1 MVEQET
7 ARWSTWARQ
16 TGDQVKELRR
26 RVQKLNDGGGG
37 EGSLSQ
43 ELIHGLG
50 ESISEGLSRNA
61 GKDLK
66 TIKSQMYFVFFTIGM
81 IYTFGLYFAI
91 TNFF

>member
-7 ARWSTWARQ
+7 SRWSTWAGQ

-26 RVQKLNDGGGG
+26 RVQKLSEGGAG
-37 EGSLSQ
+37 EGLSQ
-43 ELIHGLG
+43 ELIRGLG

-81 IYTFGLYFAI
+81 IYALGIYFAI
-91 TNFF
+91 TRLF